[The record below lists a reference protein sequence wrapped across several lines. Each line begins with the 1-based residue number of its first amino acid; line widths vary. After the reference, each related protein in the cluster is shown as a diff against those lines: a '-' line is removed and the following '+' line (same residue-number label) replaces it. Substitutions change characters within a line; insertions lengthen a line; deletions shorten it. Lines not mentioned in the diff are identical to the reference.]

1 MTTQL
6 RRRAGWRSE
15 ISRVQW
21 LVLAGTTLGWG
32 LDGFAGSLY
41 VLVLGPTMSE
51 LLPHSGIDVTPSAI
65 GFYGGLTVTMFLL
78 GWAVGGIC
86 FGMLADYFGRT
97 RVLSLG
103 ILTYA
108 VFTAL
113 AAFSDTWWQLA
124 LLRFIAGVGSG
135 VEAPVGAALIAE
147 TWRNRFRAR
156 AGGIM
161 MSGYAGG
168 FFVAA
173 AVYAALGHYGWRLM
187 LGLAVLPAL
196 LVWFIRRYVPEPE
209 EVGAHLDARRERKRL
224 GHNTAEQ
231 FVLKRLFTRP
241 LLTPTLVCTA
251 LATGSLIAFWSVSTW
266 YPQIIRQF
274 TTSDGLPKETA
285 DHRVAIASMLFNA
298 GGIVGY
304 ALWGFLA
311 DAFGRR
317 RTFGLCFAVSAA
329 AIVLT
334 FAFDRTY
341 TEYLIAM
348 PILGFGL
355 FGALSGTFIYGPE
368 LFPVSVR
375 ATALAVCNSAGRFVT
390 AFGPL
395 VAGVIAVSWFDGN
408 LGLATASVAALGI
421 VAVIGL
427 AFAPETRGLP
437 LPVEPQAE
445 GTHR

>member
-1 MTTQL
+1 MTIKTQPPATWH
-6 RRRAGWRSE
+6 RE
-15 ISRVQW
+15 ITRTQW

-51 LLPHSGIDVTPSAI
+51 LLPNSGIGVTPSAI

-86 FGMLADYFGRT
+86 FGILADYFGRT

-113 AAFSDTWWQLA
+113 AAFSETWWQLA

-209 EVGAHLDARRERKRL
+209 EVGAHLDRRRERKR
-224 GHNTAEQ
+224 HNVKEQ
-231 FVLKRLFTRP
+231 FVLGRLFRRP

-274 TTSDGLPKETA
+274 TASDGLPKETA
-285 DHRVAIASMLFNA
+285 DHRVAIASMLFNV

-317 RTFGLCFAVSAA
+317 KTFGLCFAVSAA

-334 FAFDRTY
+334 FAFDRSY
-341 TEYLIAM
+341 TEYLFAM

-395 VAGVIAVSWFDGN
+395 MAGVIAVSWFDGN
-408 LGLATASVAALGI
+408 LGLATASVAALGV

-437 LPVEPQAE
+437 LPAEPLTD
-445 GTHR
+445 GSVR